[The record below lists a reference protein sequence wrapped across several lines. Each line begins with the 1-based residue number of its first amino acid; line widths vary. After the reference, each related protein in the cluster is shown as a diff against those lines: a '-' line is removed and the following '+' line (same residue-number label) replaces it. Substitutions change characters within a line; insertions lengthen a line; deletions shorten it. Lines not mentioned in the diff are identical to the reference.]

1 MSLEGRK
8 LLDKEELKEPQAC
21 KMMLKLVGDCC
32 WVRGGVGSCPYT
44 DISPFKLLMKS
55 PNN

>member
-21 KMMLKLVGDCC
+21 KMMLRLVGVC
-32 WVRGGVGSCPYT
+32 SLT
-44 DISPFKLLMKS
+44 M
-55 PNN
+55 